1 MADAVQVADEIGR
14 DQSAVAFAVCRPA
27 PTRVVAIAA
36 DAVGG
41 KEWVG
46 PKNKETRIAG
56 GRRSGSRRMRVG
68 GTRTSHTLTG
78 QRITVAP
85 ATSATA
91 QADTKVFA
99 GAVQLVT

>member
-56 GRRSGSRRMRVG
+56 GG
-68 GTRTSHTLTG
+68 GDPGLGECGWGEPALHTL
-78 QRITVAP
+78 
-85 ATSATA
+85 
-91 QADTKVFA
+91 
-99 GAVQLVT
+99 

>member
-1 MADAVQVADEIGR
+1 MRPCFLWIAGAAQVADEIGR

-56 GRRSGSRRMRVG
+56 GGAAIRVSENAGGGNPHFTHFNGSAHHSSTGNVG
-68 GTRTSHTLTG
+68 NRTG
-78 QRITVAP
+78 
-85 ATSATA
+85 
-91 QADTKVFA
+91 
-99 GAVQLVT
+99 